1 MQAWHKL
8 ATPREEVRRGRS
20 FNPDEFAINLSQV
33 VLGEGPP
40 DYVRPDEFFSRTSLT
55 AALAGHLGM
64 ALRRLNGD
72 TKASPVMTLMTQF
85 GGGKTH
91 TLTALWHLARAGADA
106 TRYDGIGELLSSSG
120 LKSAPKAAT
129 AVFVG
134 TAWDPHPGAET
145 PWVDIARQLAGDDGV
160 SALGLSSE
168 SSPPGTDALQ
178 KVFRVAGRPCLI
190 LVDEALNY
198 LNRHRESAEHFHAFL
213 QNLTVAAMGVERTAV
228 VLSLPRSQV
237 EMTGWDE
244 EWQQKIE
251 RIVRRV
257 AKDLI
262 VADEGDVADVV
273 CRRLFSDLGEEK
285 ERWRTAR
292 LHAQWCL
299 DNGNNL
305 PPERV
310 ASGRSAKKLALEDL
324 ANGFHSCYPFHPATL
339 SVFQRKWQGLEQY
352 QQTRGTLAMLA
363 QWVSLAYQSAFND
376 AHPDSLITLGSAPL
390 SERDFRAV
398 VLGQL
403 GEPRL
408 AAALAA
414 DLWEK
419 HSHAAALDADTRG
432 ARHEIHRRAGAA
444 IFFESSGGQQN
455 KVARL
460 PELRYALGGPDL
472 DVASIDDAVFKFEK
486 RAYYLRREGDSGY
499 KFGFKP
505 TIKKLVSDRRASL
518 NEEEDV
524 LPRMC
529 EVVRRAFEK
538 KEKGA
543 SLSFFPQE
551 SSSVADA
558 PRLTLAVL
566 DPSWEWSPEV
576 RAKLS
581 EWTTHRD
588 SSPRLYPAALV
599 WCVKKA
605 GRDLREKT
613 EWALAWES
621 VRRDLGKGV
630 LGSEFSQEEQVEIK
644 SRVLESVD
652 AAQEEVWA
660 SYRYAVLLDRDEEDK
675 LKLLDLGSG
684 HSSSGNSLCERVL
697 TALRGN
703 GLLNESVGAA
713 YLMRKWPDQF
723 KESGAWP
730 LLSLRKNFLDGS
742 LPRLP
747 DPDEILRRVLPE
759 YVLDG
764 EFGLAFGVGADGGYG
779 RVCFEERVSSEDIDF
794 AGDVFLLTKKRAQAL
809 KSGLSDL
816 EKSAEAA
823 LPKLTGSPE
832 SSGGGAGEANG
843 SLMVTPEAEE
853 GRGDRES
860 KVATFRVSGEIPS
873 EAWNRVGTKLV
884 SKFRD
889 SRVKSLHVDVD
900 FQVKVEGGA
909 VARDMREE
917 WSRALA
923 DLKLSDKVRIQQ
935 EDED

>member
-8 ATPREEVRRGRS
+8 ATPRKEVRQGRS

-33 VLGEGPP
+33 VLGEGPS
-40 DYVRPDEFFSRTSLT
+40 DYVRPEEFFSRTSLT
-55 AALAGHLGM
+55 TTLAGHLG
-64 ALRRLNGD
+64 AVLRRLNGD
-72 TKASPVMTLMTQF
+72 TNASPVMTLMTQF

-91 TLTALWHLARAGADA
+91 TLTALWHLAQAGADA
-106 TRYDGIGELLSSSG
+106 AGYDGIGKLLSSSG
-120 LKSAPKAAT
+120 LKSAPEAAT

-145 PWVDIARQLAGDDGV
+145 PWVDIAHQLAGDDGV
-160 SALGLSSE
+160 AALGLSSAN
-168 SSPPGTDALQ
+168 SPPGTDALQ
-178 KVFRVAGRPCLI
+178 KIFRLAGRPCLI

-198 LNRHRESAEHFHAFL
+198 LNRHQDGAGHFHAFL
-213 QNLTVAAMGVERTAV
+213 QNLTVAATGSERTAV

-244 EWQQKIE
+244 EWHQKIE

-262 VADEGDVADVV
+262 VADEGDVADVIR
-273 CRRLFSDLGEEK
+273 RRLFSNLGEEK
-285 ERWRTAR
+285 ERWRTAQ

-299 DNGNNL
+299 ANGNNL

-310 ASGRSAKKLALEDL
+310 ASGQSTKKLALEDL

-339 SVFQRKWQGLEQY
+339 SVFQRKWQGLKQY

-363 QWVSLAYQSAFND
+363 QWVSLAYKSAFND

-390 SERDFRAV
+390 DKQDFRAV
-398 VLGQL
+398 VLGQV

-414 DLWEK
+414 DLWET

-455 KVARL
+455 KIAQL

-472 DVASIDDAVFKFEK
+472 DVASIDDAVFKLEK
-486 RAYYLRREGDSGY
+486 RAYYLRREGDTGY

-505 TIKKLVSDRRASL
+505 TMKKLVSDRKASL

-524 LPRMC
+524 LPQMRDIVC
-529 EVVRRAFEK
+529 RAFEK
-538 KEKGA
+538 KTKGVL
-543 SLSFFPQE
+543 LSFFPQE

-566 DPSWEWSPEV
+566 DPSWEWSPEIQ
-576 RAKLS
+576 AKLS

-621 VRRDLGKGV
+621 IRQDLKKGA
-630 LGSEFSQEEQVEIK
+630 LGSDFSQEEQEEIK
-644 SRVLESVD
+644 SRVMESRE

-660 SYRYAVLLDRDEEDK
+660 SYRYAILLDRSAEDK
-675 LKLLDLGSG
+675 LKILDLGAG

-697 TALRGN
+697 TALRSD
-703 GLLNESVGAA
+703 GLLNESVGAG
-713 YLMRKWPDQF
+713 YLTRKWPAQF
-723 KESGAWP
+723 KKSGAWP
-730 LLSLRKNFLDGS
+730 LSSLRKNFLDGS
-742 LPRLP
+742 LPRLL
-747 DPDEILRRVLPE
+747 DPDEILRRMLPE
-759 YVLDG
+759 HALSG
-764 EFGLAFGVGADGGYG
+764 EFGLAFGVGADGVYG
-779 RVCFEERVSSEDIDF
+779 RVCFKERVSPEDIDF
-794 AGDVFLLTKKRAQAL
+794 AGDVFLLTKERVQAL
-809 KSGLSDL
+809 KSGLG
-816 EKSAEAA
+816 SAESAESVQ
-823 LPKLTGSPE
+823 TGSPE
-832 SSGGGAGEANG
+832 SSSGSDAGETDG
-843 SLMVTPEAEE
+843 SLTVTPGAEE

-860 KVATFRVSGEIPS
+860 KVATFCVSGEIPS

>member
-8 ATPREEVRRGRS
+8 ATPREEVRQGRS

-55 AALAGHLGM
+55 AALASHLDA

-72 TKASPVMTLMTQF
+72 TKAPPVMTLMTQF

-91 TLTALWHLARAGADA
+91 TLTALWHLAQAGADA
-106 TRYDGIGELLSSSG
+106 AQYEGIGELLSSSG
-120 LKSAPKAAT
+120 LKSVPKAAT

-134 TAWDPHPGAET
+134 TAWDPHSGAET

-160 SALGLSSE
+160 SALGLSSAN
-168 SSPPGTDALQ
+168 SPPGTDALQ
-178 KVFRVAGRPCLI
+178 KVFRLAGRPCLI

-198 LNRHRESAEHFHAFL
+198 VNRYRKGAEHFHAFL
-213 QNLTVAAMGVERTAV
+213 QNLTVAATGAERTAV

-244 EWQQKIE
+244 EWHQKIE

-257 AKDLI
+257 GKDLI

-273 CRRLFSDLGEEK
+273 RRRLFSDLGEEK
-285 ERWRTAR
+285 EHWRTAQ

-299 DNGNNL
+299 KNRNNL

-310 ASGRSAKKLALEDL
+310 ASSQSTNKLEEAALADR
-324 ANGFHSCYPFHPATL
+324 FHACYPFHPATL
-339 SVFQRKWQGLEQY
+339 SVFQRKWQGLQQY

-363 QWVSLAYQSAFND
+363 QWVSLAYQSAFNED
-376 AHPDSLITLGSAPL
+376 RSDSLITLGSAPL
-390 SERDFRAV
+390 DARDFRAV

-403 GEPRL
+403 GETKL
-408 AAALAA
+408 AAALDA
-414 DLWEK
+414 DLCGT
-419 HSHAAALDADTRG
+419 HSHAAVLDADTRG

-444 IFFESSGGQQN
+444 IFFESSGGQHD
-455 KVARL
+455 KIARL
-460 PELRYALGGPDL
+460 PELRYALGGPNL
-472 DVASIDDAVFKFEK
+472 DVASIDDAVFKLEK
-486 RAYYLRREGDSGY
+486 RAYYLRREGDFGY

-505 TIKKLVSDRRASL
+505 TMKKLVSDRKASL

-524 LPRMC
+524 LPQMR
-529 EVVRRAFEK
+529 EIVHRAFEK
-538 KEKGA
+538 KKEGV

-566 DPSWEWSPEV
+566 DPSWAWSPDL

-581 EWTTHRD
+581 EWTIRRD

-599 WCVKKA
+599 WCAKKT

-621 VRRDLGKGV
+621 VRQDLRRGA
-630 LGSEFSQEEQVEIK
+630 LGSEFSQEEHAEVK

-660 SYRYAVLLDRDEEDK
+660 SYRFAVLLDRDEKDK

-703 GLLNESVGAA
+703 GLLNKSVGAA
-713 YLMRKWPDQF
+713 YLMRKWPEQF
-723 KESGAWP
+723 KELGAWP

-764 EFGLAFGVGADGGYG
+764 EFGLAFGVGGDGGYG
-779 RVCFEERVSSEDIDF
+779 RVCFEERVLPEDIDF

-809 KSGLSDL
+809 KSGLSGS
-816 EKSAEAA
+816 EKSTESV
-823 LPKLTGSPE
+823 LPKPTGSPE
-832 SSGGGAGEANG
+832 SSGGDAGNEGGGLAATPGAEGDAKDGEP
-843 SLMVTPEAEE
+843 S
-853 GRGDRES
+853 
-860 KVATFRVSGEIPS
+860 VAIFRVSGEIPS

-909 VARDMREE
+909 VARDMREA

-923 DLKLSDKVRIQQ
+923 DLKLSDKVRIQR

>member
-1 MQAWHKL
+1 MQPWYKV
-8 ATPREEVRRGRS
+8 ATPREEVRQGRS
-20 FNPDEFAINLSQV
+20 FNPDEFAIDLNQV
-33 VLGEGPP
+33 VSGTGPP

-55 AALAGHLGM
+55 AALASHLG
-64 ALRRLNGD
+64 AVLRRLNGD
-72 TKASPVMTLMTQF
+72 TKASPVMALMTQF

-91 TLTALWHLARAGADA
+91 TLTALWHLARAGAA
-106 TRYDGIGELLSSSG
+106 SAQYDGIGELLSSSG
-120 LKSAPKAAT
+120 LKSAPEAAT

-134 TAWDPHPGAET
+134 AAWDPHHGAQT
-145 PWVDIARQLAGDDGV
+145 PWVDIARQLAGDEGV
-160 SALGLSSE
+160 LALGLSSVN
-168 SSPPGTDALQ
+168 SPPGTDALQ
-178 KVFRVAGRPCLI
+178 KVFRLADRPCLI

-198 LNRHRESAEHFHAFL
+198 VNRHRKGAEHFHAFL
-213 QNLTVAAMGVERTAV
+213 QNLTVAATGAERTAV

-237 EMTGWDE
+237 EMTDWDE

-273 CRRLFSDLGEEK
+273 RRRLFSDLGEEK
-285 ERWRTAR
+285 ERWQTAQ
-292 LHAQWCL
+292 LHAKWCL
-299 DNGNNL
+299 ENRNNL

-310 ASGRSAKKLALEDL
+310 ASSQSANKLETADL
-324 ANGFHSCYPFHPATL
+324 ADRFHACYPFHPATL
-339 SVFQRKWQGLEQY
+339 SVFQRKWQGLPQY

-363 QWVSLAYQSAFND
+363 QWISLAHSSGYGKDRS
-376 AHPDSLITLGSAPL
+376 DSLITLGSAPL
-390 SERDFRAV
+390 GERDFRAV

-403 GEPRL
+403 GETKL
-408 AAALAA
+408 AAALDA
-414 DLWEK
+414 DLCGT

-432 ARHEIHRRAGAA
+432 ARQDIHRRAGAA
-444 IFFESSGGQQN
+444 IFFESSGGWPE
-455 KVARL
+455 KIARL

-472 DVASIDDAVFKFEK
+472 DVASIDDAVFKLEK
-486 RAYYLRREGDSGY
+486 RAYYLRREGDASY

-505 TIKKLVSDRRASL
+505 TMKKLVSDRKASL

-524 LPRMC
+524 FPRMR
-529 EVVRRAFEK
+529 EIVRRAFEK
-538 KEKGA
+538 QGKGV

-566 DPSWEWSPEV
+566 DPNWEWSSEV
-576 RAKLS
+576 RATLS
-581 EWTTHRD
+581 EWTMRRD

-599 WCVKKA
+599 WCAKKA
-605 GRDLREKT
+605 GRDLRENT

-621 VRRDLGKGV
+621 VRRDLGMGA
-630 LGSEFSQEEQVEIK
+630 LGSDFSQEEYAEVR
-644 SRVLESVD
+644 SRVRESVD
-652 AAQEEVWA
+652 AAQDEVWA
-660 SYRYAVLLDRDEEDK
+660 SYRFAVLLDRDEEDK

-684 HSSSGNSLCERVL
+684 HSSSGNSLCERVF
-697 TALRGN
+697 TTLRGN

-713 YLMRKWPDQF
+713 YLMRKWPAQF

-730 LLSLRKNFLDGS
+730 LSSLRKNFLDGS

-823 LPKLTGSPE
+823 LPKPTGSPE
-832 SSGGGAGEANG
+832 SSGSDAGEADG
-843 SLMVTPEAEE
+843 SLTVTPEAEE
-853 GRGDRES
+853 GRGDREL